1 MAQLKDD
8 NTQLKSTVTR
18 LLTDLSEV
26 HDDLRILHPLPYA
39 RLHFQKCINRQIACN
54 DAVNAFID
62 RHTLKVINVDT
73 SLTHQL
79 QELKKELKKAWDAR
93 FAASHLCDPP
103 PTLANVLHIIAE
115 RGFTKEVKWCMNLN
129 KATRSCKMIQ
139 KVMREVKG
147 KYEWTQMHYFA
158 AHGMKSSV
166 NRMLSMKGID
176 VESRDKN
183 QNTPLTNAS
192 AFGHIEIVESLLNHG
207 ARIDAKRNDGCTP
220 LYFACRNG
228 HFPVVNLL
236 INRGANVEA
245 SSINGWRP
253 LHSAA
258 WNGHLEIV
266 KALIAK
272 GVDMNARTNAGE
284 SALGWARRN
293 NQSEVFALLRSLG
306 AVDDGI

>member
-1 MAQLKDD
+1 
-8 NTQLKSTVTR
+8 
-18 LLTDLSEV
+18 
-26 HDDLRILHPLPYA
+26 
-39 RLHFQKCINRQIACN
+39 
-54 DAVNAFID
+54 
-62 RHTLKVINVDT
+62 
-73 SLTHQL
+73 
-79 QELKKELKKAWDAR
+79 
-93 FAASHLCDPP
+93 
-103 PTLANVLHIIAE
+103 
-115 RGFTKEVKWCMNLN
+115 
-129 KATRSCKMIQ
+129 MIQ

-236 INRGANVEA
+236 INRGANIEA
-245 SSINGWRP
+245 GRYNGYRP
-253 LHSAA
+253 LHVAA
-258 WNGHLEIV
+258 MCGHLEIV

-272 GVDMNARTNAGE
+272 AADMNARSNDGS
-284 SALGWARRN
+284 SALGYARRN
-293 NQSEVFALLRSLG
+293 NKPQAVAFLRSLG
-306 AVDDGI
+306 AVDDVIGLPVIAV